1 MSTINK
7 GEKYSE
13 KKYFFLLAKKDK
25 RYFSF
30 GDSSIQKV
38 EHRKMHRAT
47 LSNFR
52 KVRYVGRAKNI
63 ALGDL
68 FSYFIFSPLN
78 PQFLAPLIP
87 NF

>member
-25 RYFSF
+25 GYFSF

-38 EHRKMHRAT
+38 EHRRMHRAT

-63 ALGDL
+63 ASGDL
-68 FSYFIFSPLN
+68 LVKSCV
-78 PQFLAPLIP
+78 AV
-87 NF
+87 